1 MRITIF
7 ARYARRVSMNKVVK
21 LLVVSVLA
29 VLLVCTL
36 VACSQTTTQ
45 DLSKPLP
52 DGIVGG
58 GSSTGGSGD
67 GGSGDGDNTPE
78 VDLGDPEYLTFSYLT
93 QAPSVFSHIYVDEF
107 KLSNVLYHVNYVNDD
122 GVVTVGEGQ
131 PLTADMLDSAS
142 KNAITV
148 AGSHSIYASK
158 TVDGSK
164 VSGSFF
170 LHLMN
175 RNTTKFVELTFDLDG
190 GTATFGTVADGKAT
204 ARVQEGA
211 TYSWSELIASFPV
224 SKTGYALDGWKNGST
239 TYDSSSD
246 SITFNTDTTLTAQ
259 WTNAYVEI
267 TFDINAPE
275 GTTWAP
281 ATDNTLPDGAES
293 GTWKSN
299 AVRNDGV
306 VSRPNANDIN
316 TIGGYSFV
324 GWNTK
329 QDLSGDVWNFNSKVG
344 GENFTLYAM
353 WAVREYTVTYYLMG
367 GEFKDASIATD
378 GKSQLITDVTYAKGY
393 HEGDAEYDPNY
404 TQNYLT
410 DKPIKIVFKG
420 IEYGNDLGDFYSTF
434 SITNGS
440 KKQITASADAD
451 TLKEQ
456 LVKGLIGGESSY
468 YVEGWYTSQALRDD
482 ELYTGGAVTSDL
494 VLYAKW
500 SLKDDLSDA
509 HKARYFSEYLYN
521 YTVKGDGTVRIDLVR
536 DSSVSVLVIPN
547 EINGHIV
554 SEIGANAGMNL
565 LSLGTVDASAT
576 TGLTRIGTSAFASC
590 VNMSEILHPASSKIE
605 EIGKDAFVSTEWLNT
620 YAEKKGTEYVS
631 LGTVLIGYVGDSS
644 VATMDLSTSEFDN
657 LTVIAPYAF
666 QGLANL
672 ESVVIGDSFKEIG
685 EYAFNRAT
693 KLESVSGGS
702 NLEYIAAT
710 AFEGTKFITNA
721 PADDASTTDVDEST
735 YLRIGSV
742 FYRFLAS
749 AATKA
754 VVPSGIK
761 VIAPNAF
768 YSANNVAEIKF
779 IDASQIE
786 KVDASAFTSTKWIRS
801 EVSTA
806 STGHAGTFI
815 KNGFVVINHTLV
827 NYTGHDAII
836 SLPAEVKKI
845 ASKAFVSSSAKI
857 TNVII
862 PADST
867 LELVETEGFAGLDY
881 LKAVSFLNTVVSF
894 PVVENNAFSE
904 DGETVGDDLKFYLY
918 KAPYDQ
924 LKTASGSAVAVAD
937 GDSDALKSWK
947 AVAAADISRIQ
958 RLATQ
963 SATFATNVPTKYL
976 HGTSAI
982 DFTSVWADAGIL
994 TADNLYIVNGAIV
1007 RRSDGVLRTENLPV
1021 SSVVFS
1027 ATAGDKGAHVLTF
1040 TIGGGVHADG
1050 SDYDV
1055 ESAEL
1060 AYEVFMAIDQ
1070 STIKFY
1076 HTDDSNTVVEGVP
1089 TFYTTQTSLPTKGL
1103 GITFKY
1109 VDGTDGSLA
1118 LDDDQISVEGYSAQ
1132 RGSGK
1137 TLTVNV
1143 NYKQGL
1149 ATYTSVFA
1157 YRVDEP
1163 KNKSI
1168 KPISALSLSVNS
1180 NATTKYRDTN
1190 LLVVMDDGRESV
1202 VNLNSVS
1209 IISRADAEA
1218 KNVNA
1223 ATLSG
1228 LDTTE
1233 LGYHTA
1239 GVRYGDASKGYVFS
1253 TFIYSVTLDTDANA
1267 FTYRIVSATNKTAV
1281 ITGMKMA
1288 YSNQTTVAIPSKVRL
1303 NENGYYVADSAV
1315 EANDYTIIGIG
1326 DQAFKNNKNIEYVYV
1341 PSSVVSIGEE
1351 AFYGCTALKQAR
1363 SFDIKGELTSSSI
1376 GMSSVRVTEE
1386 TINYVGNVTITGVV
1400 NTSNDVII
1408 PLAFTETVYKDGE
1421 GTDNC
1426 DLVEKWTRNVL
1437 LADDALSAVT
1447 GKISLPDTEYFRA
1460 YAEANLADKNVEFY
1474 AKTNSVTV
1482 SAERFTYDNYDAPAD
1497 LEANATG
1504 KVTIVSNATVQTV
1517 GGLILVPAYIESNA
1531 GNIPRVYTVAAF
1543 EESAFS
1549 NATDY
1554 EAFCLP
1560 NSIESYTGD
1569 LNKLF
1574 GATSYYDVTTY
1585 VYNTTDDYI
1594 YAPANHF
1601 SSTVKT
1607 IGDRAFYGCISLGKV
1622 VRSGESVVEDNTIDF
1637 TASTA
1642 LEEIGANAFYGCT
1655 AIETLDLSKTAI
1667 TEISDGTFSES
1678 TALVSVALP
1687 TSVVTIGNNAFSGC
1701 VELTTVSGM
1710 KNVTFVGSYAFY
1722 NCAKLTNAYIPTGVT
1737 ASGVGIDAYSDTKAA
1752 TTVYVLSKAVAEG
1765 MAYGTPNNNAGGIIS
1780 DRDVVYVIATATI
1793 TDAGFLG
1800 AYEIS
1805 GEATTVTVD
1814 GESYSVVKYV
1824 KKA

>member
-52 DGIVGG
+52 DGVFGGG
-58 GSSTGGSGD
+58 GSSSDNTGD
-67 GGSGDGDNTPE
+67 GGSGDTPD

-122 GVVTVGEGQ
+122 GVTTVGEGQ
-131 PLTADMLDSAS
+131 PLTEDMLDSAS
-142 KNAITV
+142 KKAITV

-175 RNTTKFVELTFDLDG
+175 RNETKFVNLTFNLDG

-204 ARVQEGA
+204 TKVQEGA
-211 TYSWSELIASFPV
+211 TYTWSELIASFPV
-224 SKTGYALDGWKNGST
+224 SKAGYALDGWKQGST

-246 SITFNTDTTLTAQ
+246 SITFNSDATLTAQ

-275 GTTWAP
+275 GATWTP
-281 ATDNTLPDGAES
+281 ATDNSLPAGAES
-293 GTWKSN
+293 GIWKAN
-299 AVRNDGV
+299 AVKNDGV
-306 VSRPNANDIN
+306 VARPNANDIN
-316 TIGGYSFV
+316 TLGGYAFV

-329 QDLSGDVWNFNSKVG
+329 QDLSGEVWNFNSKVG

-353 WAVREYTVTYYLMG
+353 WAVREYSVTYYLMG
-367 GEFKDASIATD
+367 GEFKDASIAID
-378 GKSQLITDVTYAKGY
+378 GKSQLKTEVTYAKGY
-393 HEGDAEYDPNY
+393 HEGDEEYDPNY
-404 TQNYLT
+404 TQNFLT
-410 DKPIKIVFKG
+410 DKPIKIVFEG
-420 IEYGNDLGDFYSTF
+420 LEYGSTLGDFYSTF
-434 SITNGS
+434 SMTNGS
-440 KKQITASADAD
+440 KKKITASADAD
-451 TLKEQ
+451 TLKGQ
-456 LVKGLIGGESSY
+456 LVKGLIENESSY
-468 YVEGWYTSQALRDD
+468 YIEGWYTSQAFRDD
-482 ELYTGGAVTSDL
+482 ELYTGGAISSDL

-500 SLKDDLSDA
+500 SLRNELSDA
-509 HKARYFSEYLYN
+509 HKAKYFSEYLYS

-536 DSSVSVLVIPN
+536 DSSVSELIVPN

-565 LSLGTVDASAT
+565 LSLGKIDASAT
-576 TGLTRIGTSAFASC
+576 TGLTTIGASAFASC
-590 VNMSEILHPASSKIE
+590 VNMREIVHPDSSKIE

-620 YAEKKGTEYVS
+620 YAERKGTEYVS
-631 LGTVLIGYVGDSS
+631 LGTVLIGYVGDP
-644 VATMDLSTSEFDN
+644 AITAIDLSSSEFDG

-672 ESVVIGDSFKEIG
+672 ESIVIGDSFKTIG
-685 EYAFNRAT
+685 EYAFNRSN
-693 KLESVSGGS
+693 KLASVSGGS
-702 NLEYIAAT
+702 NLEYISST
-710 AFEGTKFITNA
+710 AFENTDFINNA
-721 PADDASTTDVDEST
+721 PIDDASTTDVDEST

-742 FYRFLAS
+742 FYRFLAVT
-749 AATKA
+749 ATKA

-768 YSANNVAEIKF
+768 YNANNVVEIKF
-779 IDASQIE
+779 LDASQIE
-786 KVDASAFTSTKWIRS
+786 KVDATAFTSTKWIRS
-801 EVSTA
+801 EISTA

-827 NYTGHDAII
+827 NYTGHDTII

-881 LKAVSFLNTVVSF
+881 LTAVSFLNTAVSF
-894 PVVENNAFSE
+894 PVVESNAFSA
-904 DGETVGDDLKFYLY
+904 DGEIVGNDLKFYFY

-924 LKTASGSAVAVAD
+924 LKTASGSAVAVTD

-947 AVAAADISRIQ
+947 SVAAADINRIQ

-976 HGTSAI
+976 RGTNAI

-994 TADNLYIVNGAIV
+994 TADNLYIVNGAVV

-1021 SSVVFS
+1021 SSIVFG
-1027 ATAGDKGAHVLTF
+1027 ATAGDKGEHALTF

-1050 SDYDV
+1050 SDYNV

-1076 HTDDSNTVVEGVP
+1076 HTDDNNTVVEGVP

-1103 GITFKY
+1103 GILFKY
-1109 VDGTDGSLA
+1109 VDGTDGSLP
-1118 LDDDQISVEGYSAQ
+1118 LNDDQITVEGYSAQ

-1137 TLTVNV
+1137 SLTVKV

-1149 ATYTSVFA
+1149 ANYSSVFN
-1157 YRVDEP
+1157 YTVNEP

-1180 NATTKYRDTN
+1180 NATTKYKDTN
-1190 LLVVMDDGRESV
+1190 LLVVMDDGRESI

-1209 IISRADAEA
+1209 IISRADAES

-1223 ATLSG
+1223 TTLSG

-1239 GVRYGDASKGYVFS
+1239 GVRYGDAAKGFVFS

-1267 FTYRIVSATNKTAV
+1267 FTYRIVSETNKTAV
-1281 ITGMKMA
+1281 ITGMKIA
-1288 YSNQTTVAIPSKVRL
+1288 YSSQTTVAIPSKVRL
-1303 NENGYYVADSAV
+1303 TENGYYAADSAV
-1315 EANDYTIIGIG
+1315 VANDYTIVGIG
-1326 DQAFKNNKNIEYVYV
+1326 DQAFKNNTSIEYVYI

-1351 AFYGCTALKQAR
+1351 AFYGCTSLKQAR

-1408 PLAFTETVYKDGE
+1408 PLAFSETVYKDGE

-1437 LADDALSAVT
+1437 LADNALSAVT
-1447 GKISLPDTEYFRA
+1447 GKISLPDTEYFRT
-1460 YAEANLADKNVEFY
+1460 YAQANLAGKHVEFY
-1474 AKTNSVTV
+1474 AKSTSVTV
-1482 SAERFTYDNYDAPAD
+1482 SVERFTYDNYDAPAD

-1504 KVTIVSNATVQTV
+1504 KVTIISNATVQTV
-1517 GGLILVPAYIESNA
+1517 DGLILVPAYIESNA
-1531 GNIPRVYTVAAF
+1531 GNISRVYIVAAF

-1560 NSIESYTGD
+1560 NSIESYAGD
-1569 LNKLF
+1569 LTKLF
-1574 GATSYYDVTTY
+1574 GTTSYYDVTTY

-1622 VRSGESVVEDNTIDF
+1622 VRSGETVVEDNTIDF
-1637 TASTA
+1637 TESIA
-1642 LEEIGANAFYGCT
+1642 LEEIGMNAFYGCT
-1655 AIETLDLSKTAI
+1655 AIETLDLSKTSI
-1667 TEISDGTFSES
+1667 TEISDGTFYEC
-1678 TALVSVALP
+1678 TALVSVALS
-1687 TSVVTIGNNAFSGC
+1687 TAVELIGSNAFSGC

-1710 KNVTFVGSYAFY
+1710 KNVTFVGAYAFY

-1737 ASGVGIDAYSDTKAA
+1737 ASGVGIDAYSDTASA

-1765 MAYGTPNNNAGGIIS
+1765 MAFSSPNNNAGGIIS
-1780 DRDVVYVIATATI
+1780 DRNVVYVIATATV
-1793 TDAGFLG
+1793 TDTGFLG
-1800 AYEIS
+1800 AYEVS
-1805 GEATTVTVD
+1805 GEATTITVD
-1814 GESYSVVKYV
+1814 GESYSVVKYI